1 MCVLNC
7 ITQTNSSW
15 NSQYPEADTSLAPY
29 RIFDI
34 GNSSPVKLMDFIHA
48 IEEACGKLAK
58 KIYLLMQSGDVYQT
72 NADVCSLEK
81 ATGFK
86 LNTSIKDG
94 VKQTVDWYKSFYEF
108 YKQCVMKIA
117 IVGTGYV
124 GLVTGTCFSEMGI
137 DVTCVD
143 VMESKIE
150 NLKKYLKKYMEF

>member
-1 MCVLNC
+1 MRDFTYIDDVVEDIMCVLNC

-34 GNSSPVKLMDFIHA
+34 GYSSPVKLMDFIHA

-108 YKQCVMKIA
+108 YK
-117 IVGTGYV
+117 
-124 GLVTGTCFSEMGI
+124 
-137 DVTCVD
+137 
-143 VMESKIE
+143 
-150 NLKKYLKKYMEF
+150 

>member
-58 KIYLLMQSGDVYQT
+58 KIYLLMQS
-72 NADVCSLEK
+72 
-81 ATGFK
+81 
-86 LNTSIKDG
+86 
-94 VKQTVDWYKSFYEF
+94 
-108 YKQCVMKIA
+108 
-117 IVGTGYV
+117 
-124 GLVTGTCFSEMGI
+124 
-137 DVTCVD
+137 
-143 VMESKIE
+143 
-150 NLKKYLKKYMEF
+150 

>member
-72 NADVCSLEK
+72 NADVCSLET

-86 LNTSIKDG
+86 LNTYIKDG

-108 YKQCVMKIA
+108 YK
-117 IVGTGYV
+117 
-124 GLVTGTCFSEMGI
+124 
-137 DVTCVD
+137 
-143 VMESKIE
+143 
-150 NLKKYLKKYMEF
+150 